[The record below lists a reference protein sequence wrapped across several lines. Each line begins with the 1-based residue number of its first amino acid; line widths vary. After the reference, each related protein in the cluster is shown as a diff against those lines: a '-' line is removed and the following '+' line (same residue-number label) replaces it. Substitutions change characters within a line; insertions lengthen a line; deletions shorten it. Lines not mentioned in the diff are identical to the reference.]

1 MANPQHANMQPDGV
15 QEICYTIEAYLRGGT
30 PGKASLKRVLQ
41 SVFKTYGVK
50 DTHTQRQILAHY
62 GLKPCQ
68 IDGRV
73 SFYLEYPSS
82 NPLHESIE

>member
-1 MANPQHANMQPDGV
+1 M
-15 QEICYTIEAYLRGGT
+15 CYTIEAYLRGGT

-50 DTHTQRQILAHY
+50 DKRTQREILTNY
-62 GLKPCQ
+62 DLKPCH

-73 SFYLEYPSS
+73 SFYLEYPLPSS
-82 NPLHESIE
+82 CSE